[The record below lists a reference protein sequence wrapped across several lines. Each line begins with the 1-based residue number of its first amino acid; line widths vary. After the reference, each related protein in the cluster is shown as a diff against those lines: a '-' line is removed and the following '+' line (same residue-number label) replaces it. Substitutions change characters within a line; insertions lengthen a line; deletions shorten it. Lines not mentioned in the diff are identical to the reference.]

1 MPRKEDTMLARM
13 MNEFAPLMK
22 LQSDVNRLFDSMF
35 EDGYSAGAARPYGA
49 TWPAFNTWE
58 DGDAAYVEAE
68 LPGLTMEDIEVSVLG
83 REVTIGGERRIGNPD
98 GATWLRR
105 ERSGGRFTRT
115 LTLPWDVDA
124 DKVEAK
130 LSDGVLTVR
139 LPKSDTARP
148 RKIKVMGA

>member
-1 MPRKEDTMLARM
+1 MLARM

-22 LQSDVNRLFDSMF
+22 LQSDVDRLFDSMF
-35 EDGYSAGAARPYGA
+35 EDGYSAAGARPYA
-49 TWPAFNTWE
+49 SAWPALNTWE

-83 REVTIGGERRIGNPD
+83 REVTIGGERRIGDPD
-98 GATWLRR
+98 GANWLRR
-105 ERSGGRFTRT
+105 ERSSGRFTRS

-130 LSDGVLTVR
+130 LADGVLTVR
-139 LPKSDTARP
+139 LPKSEAAKP
-148 RKIKVMGA
+148 RKIKVLGA